1 MSKVLNN
8 LITLVEE
15 IHCDGNG
22 GFNERNVTTKICA
35 RIGYCAEC
43 AFRKNTMVSRRAKI
57 KFQEFINEY
66 KDTST
71 DSIS

>member
-15 IHCDGNG
+15 IQCDGNG
-22 GFNERNVTTKICA
+22 GFYERIVTTKICVS
-35 RIGYCAEC
+35 IGYCSEC
-43 AFRKNTMVSRRAKI
+43 AFRKNTTASRRAKI
-57 KFQEFINEY
+57 TFQECINEY

-71 DSIS
+71 DPIS